1 MDNVYYIYQH
11 IRLDNNSVFY
21 VGKGKKHR
29 INESSNRN
37 KYWHNIVNKVGYK
50 SEIVYD
56 KLNEEL
62 ALDLEKELIAKYKS
76 LNYKLC
82 NLTDGGEGV
91 SGYKHTTETKKLLGE
106 LNKTRSPDSDKTR
119 IKKGL
124 AWKGKKRKPF
134 TEEHKEKL
142 IQARKKQIMNKVT
155 EETKR
160 KISLSNKGKKR
171 TEEQKKYISL
181 RTKQALQNKV

>member
-1 MDNVYYIYQH
+1 MYYVYHH
-11 IRLDNNSVFY
+11 IRLDNNSIFY

-29 INESSNRN
+29 LNESSNRN
-37 KYWHNIVNKVGYK
+37 RYWHNIVNKVGYK
-50 SEIVYD
+50 AEIVCD
-56 KLNEEL
+56 NLSEEQ
-62 ALDLEKELIAKYKS
+62 ALQLEKDLISKYKL
-76 LNYKLC
+76 LNYNLC
-82 NLTDGGEGV
+82 NMTDGGDGI
-91 SGYKHTTETKKLLGE
+91 SGYKHTNQTKKILVE
-106 LNKTRSPDSDKTR
+106 LNKNRQPDTAETR

-142 IQARKKQIMNKVT
+142 RQARKKQIMNKVT

-171 TEEQKKYISL
+171 TEEQRKYISL
-181 RTKQALQNKV
+181 RTKQALQDKV